1 MSIVAGGEVN
11 ICSWW
16 TFNSGLIHG
25 DGGVNINCGNLLNQ
39 GIITARNAIGSLL
52 EDTMLEAI
60 PSPFAYIEFWI
71 MLIIA
76 VRKFYGGSNEI
87 DSDVKD
93 SISFSPTSVAI
104 ALTETNLN
112 SENTTEITTT
122 SLLNSTVTSNSSTSL
137 IDKYSM
143 VILACL
149 LFFFYKV

>member
-39 GIITARNAIGSLL
+39 GIITAGAAIGSLL
-52 EDTMLEAI
+52 EGTILEAI

-87 DSDVKD
+87 ESGVKD
-93 SISFSPTSVAI
+93 AITFSPTSVAV

-122 SLLNSTVTSNSSTSL
+122 NLVNSTVTSNSSILL
-137 IDKYSM
+137 IDQYSIL
-143 VILACL
+143 ILACFL
-149 LFFFYKV
+149 IVFYKV